1 VATWTARTTG
11 VSPFGGADTEVIVEG
26 VALAEYDTE

>member
-1 VATWTARTTG
+1 